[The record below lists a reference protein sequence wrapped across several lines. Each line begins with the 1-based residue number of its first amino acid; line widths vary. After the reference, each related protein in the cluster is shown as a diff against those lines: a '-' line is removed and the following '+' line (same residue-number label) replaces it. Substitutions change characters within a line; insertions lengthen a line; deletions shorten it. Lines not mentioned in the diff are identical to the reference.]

1 MKAYEEAEAAEM
13 EQMSV
18 ADEEA
23 AQGGG
28 QRVNPGQQAP
38 NVSNWR
44 YFWAG
49 QSVLGRES
57 GNRAVGRGEAEG
69 TGGGNEERRWWRFWK
84 RREGGGG
91 LVR

>member
-23 AQGGG
+23 GQVRTAQ
-28 QRVNPGQQAP
+28 QTPSP
-38 NVSNWR
+38 SNWR

-49 QSVLGRES
+49 QSVLGREAGGEAVRRRDAEAGMQGS
-57 GNRAVGRGEAEG
+57 GNGRRG
-69 TGGGNEERRWWRFWK
+69 WRFW
-84 RREGGGG
+84 RR
-91 LVR
+91 